1 MQDLFL
7 KYTSSEMELILMVE
21 LLRNLT
27 NNLGYVILIA
37 FIVSRLGSF
46 KKIVQ
51 KDKFK
56 KKDLIVLSII
66 FGAFGILGTYTGTE
80 VNGAIANTR
89 IIGVM
94 TGGILCGPFVGI
106 MAGIIA
112 GAHRLLV
119 DIGGITSIP
128 CTITTIISGI
138 VAGLI
143 YSKSNENNK
152 WIYGLFGGLLIE
164 ILEMILILTMA
175 HPFFSALT
183 IVKSIYFPMSFT
195 NAIGIAILIVIIQKI
210 LKEKEEIA
218 AKQAQIALEIAN
230 KTLPY
235 FREMDENS
243 LEQICGIIRESI
255 NADAVSITN
264 KENILAHVGVG
275 ADHHIKGQKI
285 ITEATKKVIKEGNLL
300 SLTNANQIKCPNLNC
315 RLKSAI
321 IAPLKEGDE
330 VIGTLKIYYC
340 TDNAISFRNI
350 NLAVGL
356 SQLIST
362 QLEISKLGELKN
374 MANKAEIKVLQSQIN
389 PHFLFNALNTI
400 ISFIRINPNKAREL
414 IINLSTYLRY
424 NLDIG
429 ENHVDI
435 YKELEQVKAYVEIE
449 KARFGDKLHVVYNIE
464 DDLDVKIPN
473 LIIQPIVE
481 NSIKHGILK
490 GKGEGTVTI
499 EIKKVLRD
507 NIMITIEDDGIGISK
522 DIIEK
527 VYEGKM
533 EENKIG
539 ISNVHNRLKYI
550 YGEGLTIETL
560 KSGTRISFNV
570 GMIRE

>member
-1 MQDLFL
+1 
-7 KYTSSEMELILMVE
+7 MVE

-37 FIVSRLGSF
+37 FFVSRLGSF

-56 KKDLIVLSII
+56 KKDLIMLSII

-138 VAGLI
+138 VSGLI

-175 HPFFSALT
+175 HPFISALT
-183 IVKSIYFPMSFT
+183 IVKSIYFPMSFA

-300 SLTNANQIKCPNLNC
+300 SLTNADQIECPNLNC
-315 RLKSAI
+315 SLKSAI

-330 VIGTLKIYYC
+330 IIGTLKIYYC

-356 SQLIST
+356 SQIIST

-374 MANKAEIKVLQSQIN
+374 MANKAEIKALQSQIN

-400 ISFIRINPNKAREL
+400 ISFIRFNPNKAREL

-429 ENHVDI
+429 EKHVDI

-449 KARFGDKLHVVYNIE
+449 KARFGEKLHVVYNIE
-464 DDLDVKIPN
+464 DDLEVKIPS

-499 EIKKVLRD
+499 EIKKVSKD

-550 YGEGLTIETL
+550 YGEGLKIESL
-560 KSGTRISFNV
+560 QGGTRISFNV
-570 GMIRE
+570 SKIRE

>member
-1 MQDLFL
+1 
-7 KYTSSEMELILMVE
+7 MVE

-37 FIVSRLGSF
+37 FFVSRLGSF

-94 TGGILCGPFVGI
+94 TGGILCGPFVGT

-112 GAHRLLV
+112 GIHRLLV

-143 YSKSNENNK
+143 YSKSSENNK
-152 WIYGLFGGLLIE
+152 CFYGLFGGLLIE

-175 HPFFSALT
+175 HPFSSALT
-183 IVKSIYFPMSFT
+183 IVKSIYFPMSFA
-195 NAIGIAILIVIIQKI
+195 NGIGIAILILIIQKI

-235 FREMDENS
+235 FREMNENS

-275 ADHHIKGQKI
+275 SDHHIKGQKI
-285 ITEATKKVIKEGNLL
+285 ITEATKKVIKGGNLL
-300 SLTNANQIKCPNLNC
+300 SLTNANQIECPNLNC
-315 RLKSAI
+315 SLKSAI

-356 SQLIST
+356 SQIIST

-374 MANKAEIKVLQSQIN
+374 MANRAEIKALQSQIN

-400 ISFIRINPNKAREL
+400 ISFIRFNPNKAREL

-449 KARFGDKLHVVYNIE
+449 KARFGEKLHVVYNIE
-464 DDLDVKIPN
+464 DDLDVKIPS

-499 EIKKVLRD
+499 EVKKVSKD
-507 NIMITIEDDGIGISK
+507 NIMITIEDDGIGISE

-527 VYEGKM
+527 VYEDKM

-550 YGEGLTIETL
+550 YGEGLKIEAL

-570 GMIRE
+570 NKIRE

>member
-1 MQDLFL
+1 MFL
-7 KYTSSEMELILMVE
+7 KYAFSEMELILMVE

-27 NNLGYVILIA
+27 NNLGYIILIA
-37 FIVSRLGSF
+37 FFVSRLGSF

-94 TGGILCGPFVGI
+94 TGGILCGPFVGT

-112 GAHRLLV
+112 GIHRLLV

-143 YSKSNENNK
+143 YSKSSENNK
-152 WIYGLFGGLLIE
+152 WFYGLFGGLLIE

-175 HPFFSALT
+175 HPFSSALT
-183 IVKSIYFPMSFT
+183 IVKSIYFPMSFA
-195 NAIGIAILIVIIQKI
+195 NAIGIAILILIIQKI

-235 FREMDENS
+235 FREMNENS

-285 ITEATKKVIKEGNLL
+285 ITEATKKVIKGGNLL
-300 SLTNANQIKCPNLNC
+300 SLTNANQIECPNLNC
-315 RLKSAI
+315 SLKSAI

-356 SQLIST
+356 SQIIST

-374 MANKAEIKVLQSQIN
+374 MANKAEIKALQSQIN

-400 ISFIRINPNKAREL
+400 ISFIRFNPNKAREL

-449 KARFGDKLHVVYNIE
+449 KARFGEKLHVVYNIE
-464 DDLDVKIPN
+464 DDLDVKIPS

-499 EIKKVLRD
+499 EVKKVSKD
-507 NIMITIEDDGIGISK
+507 NIMITIEDDGIGISE

-527 VYEGKM
+527 VYEDKM

-550 YGEGLTIETL
+550 YGEGLKIEAL

-570 GMIRE
+570 NKIRE

>member
-1 MQDLFL
+1 
-7 KYTSSEMELILMVE
+7 MVE

-37 FIVSRLGSF
+37 FFVSRLGSF

-94 TGGILCGPFVGI
+94 TGGILCGPFVGT

-112 GAHRLLV
+112 GIHRLLV

-143 YSKSNENNK
+143 YSKSSENNK
-152 WIYGLFGGLLIE
+152 WFYGLFGGLLIE

-175 HPFFSALT
+175 HPFSSALT
-183 IVKSIYFPMSFT
+183 IVKSIYFPMSFA
-195 NAIGIAILIVIIQKI
+195 NGIGIAILILIIQKI

-235 FREMDENS
+235 FREMNENS

-285 ITEATKKVIKEGNLL
+285 ITEATKKVIKGGNLL
-300 SLTNANQIKCPNLNC
+300 SLTNANQIECPNLNC
-315 RLKSAI
+315 SLKSAI

-356 SQLIST
+356 SQIIST

-374 MANKAEIKVLQSQIN
+374 MANRAEIKALQSQIN

-400 ISFIRINPNKAREL
+400 ISFIRFNPNKAREL

-449 KARFGDKLHVVYNIE
+449 KARFGEKLHVVYNIE
-464 DDLDVKIPN
+464 DDLDVKIPS

-499 EIKKVLRD
+499 EVKKVSKD
-507 NIMITIEDDGIGISK
+507 NIMITIEDDGIGISE

-527 VYEGKM
+527 VYEDKM

-550 YGEGLTIETL
+550 YGEGLKIEAL

-570 GMIRE
+570 NKIRE

>member
-1 MQDLFL
+1 
-7 KYTSSEMELILMVE
+7 MVE

-37 FIVSRLGSF
+37 FFVSRLGSF

-94 TGGILCGPFVGI
+94 TGGILCGPFVGT

-112 GAHRLLV
+112 GIHRLLV

-143 YSKSNENNK
+143 YSKSSENNK
-152 WIYGLFGGLLIE
+152 CFYGLFGGLLIE

-175 HPFFSALT
+175 HPFSSALT
-183 IVKSIYFPMSFT
+183 IVKSIYFPMSFA
-195 NAIGIAILIVIIQKI
+195 NAIGIAILILIIQKI

-235 FREMDENS
+235 FREMNENS

-275 ADHHIKGQKI
+275 SDHHIKGQKI
-285 ITEATKKVIKEGNLL
+285 ITEATKKVIKGGNLL
-300 SLTNANQIKCPNLNC
+300 SLTNANQIECPNLNC
-315 RLKSAI
+315 SLKSAI

-356 SQLIST
+356 SQIIST

-374 MANKAEIKVLQSQIN
+374 MANRAEIKALQSQIN

-400 ISFIRINPNKAREL
+400 ISFIRFNPNKAREL

-449 KARFGDKLHVVYNIE
+449 KARFGEKLHVVYNIE
-464 DDLDVKIPN
+464 DDLDVKIPS

-499 EIKKVLRD
+499 EVKKVSKD
-507 NIMITIEDDGIGISK
+507 NIMITIEDDGIGISE

-527 VYEGKM
+527 VYEDKM

-550 YGEGLTIETL
+550 YGEGLKIEAL

-570 GMIRE
+570 NKIRE

>member
-1 MQDLFL
+1 
-7 KYTSSEMELILMVE
+7 MVE

-37 FIVSRLGSF
+37 FFVSRLGSF

-112 GAHRLLV
+112 GVHRLLV

-138 VAGLI
+138 VSGLI

-152 WIYGLFGGLLIE
+152 WIYGFFGGLLIE

-175 HPFFSALT
+175 HPFISALT
-183 IVKSIYFPMSFT
+183 IVKSIYFPMSFA

-300 SLTNANQIKCPNLNC
+300 SLTNADQIECPNLNC
-315 RLKSAI
+315 SLKSAI

-330 VIGTLKIYYC
+330 IIGTLKIYYC

-356 SQLIST
+356 SQIIST

-374 MANKAEIKVLQSQIN
+374 MANKAEIKALQSQIN

-400 ISFIRINPNKAREL
+400 ISFIRFNPNKAREL

-449 KARFGDKLHVVYNIE
+449 KARFGEKLHVVYNIE
-464 DDLDVKIPN
+464 DDLEVKIPS

-499 EIKKVLRD
+499 EIKKVSKN
-507 NIMITIEDDGIGISK
+507 NIMIVIEDDGIGISK

-550 YGEGLTIETL
+550 YGEGLKIESL
-560 KSGTRISFNV
+560 QGGTRISFNV
-570 GMIRE
+570 SKIRE

>member
-1 MQDLFL
+1 
-7 KYTSSEMELILMVE
+7 MELILMVE

-37 FIVSRLGSF
+37 FFVSRLGSF

-112 GAHRLLV
+112 GVHRLLV

-138 VAGLI
+138 VSGLI

-152 WIYGLFGGLLIE
+152 WIYGFFGGLLIE

-175 HPFFSALT
+175 HPFISALT
-183 IVKSIYFPMSFT
+183 IVKSIYFPMSFA

-300 SLTNANQIKCPNLNC
+300 SLTNADQIECPNLNC
-315 RLKSAI
+315 SLKSAI

-330 VIGTLKIYYC
+330 IIGTLKIYYC

-356 SQLIST
+356 SQIIST

-374 MANKAEIKVLQSQIN
+374 MANKAEIKALQSQIN

-400 ISFIRINPNKAREL
+400 ISFIRFNPNKAREL

-449 KARFGDKLHVVYNIE
+449 KARFGEKLHVVYNIE
-464 DDLDVKIPN
+464 DDLEVKIPS

-499 EIKKVLRD
+499 EIKKVSKN
-507 NIMITIEDDGIGISK
+507 NIMIVIEDDGIGISK

-550 YGEGLTIETL
+550 YGEGLKIESL
-560 KSGTRISFNV
+560 QGGTRISFNV
-570 GMIRE
+570 SKIRE

>member
-1 MQDLFL
+1 
-7 KYTSSEMELILMVE
+7 MVE

-37 FIVSRLGSF
+37 FFVSRLGSF

-56 KKDLIVLSII
+56 KKDLIMLSII

-138 VAGLI
+138 VSGLI

-175 HPFFSALT
+175 HPFISALT
-183 IVKSIYFPMSFT
+183 IVKSIYFPMSFA

-300 SLTNANQIKCPNLNC
+300 SLTNADQIECPNLNC
-315 RLKSAI
+315 SLKSAI

-330 VIGTLKIYYC
+330 IIGTLKIYYC

-356 SQLIST
+356 SQIIST

-374 MANKAEIKVLQSQIN
+374 MANKAEIKALQSQIN

-400 ISFIRINPNKAREL
+400 ISFIRFNPNKAREL

-449 KARFGDKLHVVYNIE
+449 KARFGEKLHVVYNIE
-464 DDLDVKIPN
+464 DDLEVKIPS

-499 EIKKVLRD
+499 EIKKVSKD

-550 YGEGLTIETL
+550 YGEGLKIESL
-560 KSGTRISFNV
+560 QGGTRISFNV
-570 GMIRE
+570 SKIRE